1 MLAVFFS
8 LFKTSPTPI
17 SITIF
22 GKVEQQLE
30 CPSKLTL
37 FYEWLKKYKMLV
49 IHFQKSIY
57 ILYYKGNEEIVWMK
71 LNEIF

>member
-30 CPSKLTL
+30 CPSKLTF
-37 FYEWLKKYKMLV
+37 FYE
-49 IHFQKSIY
+49 
-57 ILYYKGNEEIVWMK
+57 
-71 LNEIF
+71 